1 VATRLGAQEYEIGE
15 TLGTGHF
22 SKVKLGTHKKT
33 GEKVAVKIILKP
45 KGKKADKQNAMLKAE
60 VDILTKADHPN
71 VYACAPAR
79 RS

>member
-1 VATRLGAQEYEIGE
+1 MAI
-15 TLGTGHF
+15 
-22 SKVKLGTHKKT
+22 
-33 GEKVAVKIILKP
+33 KIILKP

-79 RS
+79 PTSSQLSRMGDSAPAAPGLSNFHSPWSWRCVS